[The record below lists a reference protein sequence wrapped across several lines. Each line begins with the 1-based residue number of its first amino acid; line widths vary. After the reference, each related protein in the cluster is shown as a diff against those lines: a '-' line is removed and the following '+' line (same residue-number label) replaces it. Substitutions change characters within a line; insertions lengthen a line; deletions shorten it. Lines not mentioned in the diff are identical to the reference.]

1 MNSNFNKKLL
11 QMDIKNISINYRQ
24 EKIAKFCSKST
35 YAIGKDLKDNSPM
48 LSPQEI
54 DRINSNIQEL
64 TIFHKKISYPT
75 KKPKKPAT
83 NQAYAESLLAQSK
96 MDTEFLLD
104 QRLDSSVINYDI
116 LDINQQ
122 AVFKE
127 FGLTFKFC
135 PPGVLQRPYLPAN
148 PYIGT
153 QFLEIQNG
161 KIQYILA
168 SKNIDDLDYMIA
180 NIPIKQEKDSDAYR
194 TSLYKVLKQ
203 EIQDQISKPFWI
215 LDSEI
220 TINLFEKVMGYHTNY
235 FSDAQK
241 EKRLR
246 KQQNNELDIEAFTPA
261 CNIDWD
267 VAILFCNR
275 LSKMLGLKPCY
286 LDYQGNPILSMRE
299 YWELSQV
306 GKCPEFSTWG
316 ISTQDLNS
324 ISKDK
329 RHFPKEIYELENVD
343 PHQIQVN
350 WDRSANG
357 FRLPTTSEWIW
368 ALGTPPK
375 IKQDETSISNKSLG
389 KPQINDQFQMCS
401 KTIGNSELCFDF
413 SRECPMAQT
422 RGWKKKTY
430 RQERMPLDIIN
441 MDLPFDTI
449 GKLKKDFY
457 MGTPKQVSIL
467 EQPNIPKSQ
476 LGDLRFPL
484 RMVKRWEFGS
494 YSLAGKNDKSSYR
507 GSNTNT
513 GYSNTRYENNSIN
526 EVAGNNENTF
536 RICKN
541 ID

>member
-1 MNSNFNKKLL
+1 MEELEY
-11 QMDIKNISINYRQ
+11 NI
-24 EKIAKFCSKST
+24 
-35 YAIGKDLKDNSPM
+35 P
-48 LSPQEI
+48 
-54 DRINSNIQEL
+54 
-64 TIFHKKISYPT
+64 
-75 KKPKKPAT
+75 
-83 NQAYAESLLAQSK
+83 
-96 MDTEFLLD
+96 
-104 QRLDSSVINYDI
+104 
-116 LDINQQ
+116 
-122 AVFKE
+122 
-127 FGLTFKFC
+127 
-135 PPGVLQRPYLPAN
+135 
-148 PYIGT
+148 
-153 QFLEIQNG
+153 
-161 KIQYILA
+161 
-168 SKNIDDLDYMIA
+168 
-180 NIPIKQEKDSDAYR
+180 NIPIKHEKSGQEYR
-194 TSLYKVLKQ
+194 RALVNSFGQ
-203 EIQDQISKPFWI
+203 EMQDQISKPFWI

-220 TINLFEKVMGYHTNY
+220 TISLFEKVMGYHTNY

-246 KQQNNELDIEAFTPA
+246 KQKNNELDIEAFTPA
-261 CNIDWD
+261 YSYWD

-375 IKQDETSISNKSLG
+375 IKQEETPTPHKSLG

-413 SRECPMAQT
+413 SREHPMAQT
-422 RGWKKKTY
+422 QGWKKRTY
-430 RQERMPLDIIN
+430 GKELSIDIIN
-441 MDLPFDTI
+441 KDILHDTI
-449 GKLKKDFY
+449 GKLNKDFY
-457 MGTPKQVSIL
+457 IGTPKQVSVL
-467 EQPNIPKSQ
+467 EQTNIPKSQ
-476 LGDLRFPL
+476 LEDLKFPL
-484 RMVKRWEFGS
+484 RIVKRWNF
-494 YSLAGKNDKSSYR
+494 YTCHLAEGNDKSSYR
-507 GSNTNT
+507 ISTTTPIYDPKYVG
-513 GYSNTRYENNSIN
+513 GGPNSYD
-526 EVAGNNENTF
+526 GNPF